1 MRGDVAS
8 LGKSPESISES
19 RKFFGDIAWVAL
31 SQVFTSFLGIITLPA
46 LTKTYTTADFGIW
59 AQVSATVSLA
69 VPLLTLQFG
78 STVVRF
84 LAGESDKNKRRR
96 SLGTML
102 GAILIFTCLTLTVTS
117 LLARQFSSFLFANS
131 SYTNF
136 VYLTFLW
143 TFIDSL
149 FTFFIAYQR
158 AMRRMKRLSLIQAA
172 FSASKMGGIVL
183 LARSGIALP
192 WVIACM
198 ILIESAFTLALFF
211 VVIHEEGFPA
221 PNFSGIRLFLVFSIP
236 QIPSGILLW
245 IIESSDRYFITHFL
259 NLSQTGIYSTSNT
272 LGGLI
277 ALFYAPISFVL

>member
-102 GAILIFTCLTLTVTS
+102 GAILIFTCLTLTAAAEHH
-117 LLARQFSSFLFANS
+117 LRYHRRNRARGRMAGQVRIRARYENAATPWFDYLFVSA
-131 SYTNF
+131 
-136 VYLTFLW
+136 
-143 TFIDSL
+143 DEM
-149 FTFFIAYQR
+149 R
-158 AMRRMKRLSLIQAA
+158 AILKNTGWRIRRILKT
-172 FSASKMGGIVL
+172 GGPTYYAIIGKE
-183 LARSGIALP
+183 ARK
-192 WVIACM
+192 
-198 ILIESAFTLALFF
+198 IE
-211 VVIHEEGFPA
+211 
-221 PNFSGIRLFLVFSIP
+221 
-236 QIPSGILLW
+236 
-245 IIESSDRYFITHFL
+245 
-259 NLSQTGIYSTSNT
+259 
-272 LGGLI
+272 
-277 ALFYAPISFVL
+277 